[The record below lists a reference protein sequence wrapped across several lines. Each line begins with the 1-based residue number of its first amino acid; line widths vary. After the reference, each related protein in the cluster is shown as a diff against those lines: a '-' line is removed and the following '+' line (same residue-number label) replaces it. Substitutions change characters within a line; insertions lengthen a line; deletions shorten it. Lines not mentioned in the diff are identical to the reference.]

1 MRGLEFVAVVI
12 FSYLVGSIP
21 CGLVVGKIRGVDV
34 REYGSGKTG
43 ATNILRTVG
52 VGAGAIVLI
61 CDLAKGV
68 AAVLLAR
75 FLLHSPIAEMVAALV
90 AIVGHN
96 WPIYARFRGGRGVS
110 TSLGGL
116 LAMSPFVTLCSAV
129 VGVSAIGISRYVS
142 LGSVLGAATAL
153 LLMVALTILGREPW
167 PYLIYTLVGA
177 PLIILQH
184 RDNIGRIW
192 AGTERKLGQRTERL
206 VDPLSGE
213 GKK

>member
-68 AAVLLAR
+68 AAVLFAR
-75 FLLHSPIAEMVAALV
+75 FLLHAPIAEMVAALV

-116 LAMSPFVTLCSAV
+116 LAMSPLVTLGSAV
-129 VGVSAIGISRYVS
+129 VGVVAIGISRYVS
-142 LGSVLGAATAL
+142 LGSVLGATTAL
-153 LLMVALTILGREPW
+153 LLMMVLTILGREPW
-167 PYLIYTLVGA
+167 PYLVYTLVGA

-184 RDNIGRIW
+184 RDNIARIW
-192 AGTERKLGQRTERL
+192 AGTERKLGQRAERQTN
-206 VDPLSGE
+206 PSSGE
-213 GKK
+213 NKG

>member
-1 MRGLEFVAVVI
+1 MRGLEFAAVVV
-12 FSYLVGSIP
+12 FGYLVGSIP

-34 REYGSGKTG
+34 REYGSGKIG

-52 VGAGAIVLI
+52 VGAGLVVLG

-68 AAVLLAR
+68 AAVMFAR
-75 FLLHSPIAEMVAALV
+75 FLLHAPLAEMVAALL

-96 WPIYARFRGGRGVS
+96 WPVYAKFRGGRGVS
-110 TSLGGL
+110 TGLGGL
-116 LAMSPFVTLCSAV
+116 LTMSPLVTLGSAIIA
-129 VGVSAIGISRYVS
+129 VSAIGISRYVS

-153 LLMVALTILGREPW
+153 LLMVALTIMGREPW
-167 PYLIYTLVGA
+167 PYLIYALVGA

-192 AGTERKLGQRTERL
+192 VGTERKLGQRADRQT
-206 VDPLSGE
+206 DPSSGE
-213 GKK
+213 RKW